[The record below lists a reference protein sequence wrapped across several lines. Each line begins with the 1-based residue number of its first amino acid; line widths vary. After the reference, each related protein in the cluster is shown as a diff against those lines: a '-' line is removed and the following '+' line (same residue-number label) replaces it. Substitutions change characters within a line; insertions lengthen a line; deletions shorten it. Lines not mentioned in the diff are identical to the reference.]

1 MVARGE
7 NRRQFCLRSPAA
19 TRPRA
24 ASSRPSV
31 RRPVLV
37 PPISPWH
44 VDPMRAALA
53 LALVLAVGR
62 PAIAHMVVLPATS
75 HAGGWERYSL
85 LVPTEKESETVR
97 IELRLPLGME
107 IVAFEAKPGWEAT
120 HDPFPIGAAK
130 LRWSGGRIPA
140 GQMMSFDFMAWNPK
154 TPRTLTWEA
163 TQWYADGGSD
173 RWGGRD
179 DPEHHA
185 STTVLAAPS
194 PEDAAQVATAGGEH
208 HHVAPAQPPGAPP
221 AGSAAGEARPAGAPE
236 GARPVPAG
244 SAAVATAE
252 GGVAPAASGG
262 PSFAVALALSS
273 VALSVAALVV
283 AANARRRATGG

>member
-1 MVARGE
+1 
-7 NRRQFCLRSPAA
+7 
-19 TRPRA
+19 
-24 ASSRPSV
+24 
-31 RRPVLV
+31 
-37 PPISPWH
+37 
-44 VDPMRAALA
+44 MRAALA
-53 LALVLAVGR
+53 LALVLAFGR
-62 PAIAHMVVLPATS
+62 PAIAHMVVLPAAS

-97 IELRLPLGME
+97 VELRLPLGME

-130 LRWSGGRIPA
+130 LRWTGGHIPT

-163 TQWYADGGSD
+163 TQWYADGSSD

-185 STTVLAAPS
+185 STTVLAAAAPA
-194 PEDAAQVATAGGEH
+194 DAAQAAPAAGDH
-208 HHVAPAQPPGAPP
+208 HHALPAQAPGAPP
-221 AGSAAGEARPAGAPE
+221 AGSAADAARPTTHAPE
-236 GARPVPAG
+236 GVPAAPPG
-244 SAAVATAE
+244 GAAVATAE
-252 GGVAPAASGG
+252 DGGAAAASGG
-262 PSFAVALALSS
+262 PSFAVALALSA
-273 VALSVAALVV
+273 VVLSIAALVV